1 MTDYVDLREDVIARF
16 GVASQAHAAVEY
28 TRLIDLIAHGYANS
42 DDLRSQVDKQLEIV
56 DLLIEGSISARDVEY
71 VTYDPIS
78 GQLRFVQTPQV
89 DPPFHAISSPLHLT
103 LQTLE
108 TLPSGSHFLY
118 VLSTENSLMIE
129 PTPLTPSDLFFPGA
143 DSARNRVRHPQLLG
157 VDTPVLGAGEICVF
171 HSAGTAY
178 AALINNRS
186 GHFRPP
192 PLSLERVRQAVCRQ
206 LSLSAS
212 AVVEVRVG
220 AYGRQ

>member
-1 MTDYVDLREDVIARF
+1 MTDYVEIREDVIAKF

-42 DDLRSQVDKQLEIV
+42 DDLRSEVDEQLEIV
-56 DLLIEGSISARDVEY
+56 DLLIEGSVSARDVDY

-78 GQLRFVQTPQV
+78 GQSRFTQTPQAG
-89 DPPFHAISSPLHLT
+89 PPFHATSSPLRLT
-103 LQTLE
+103 RQTLK
-108 TLPSGSHFLY
+108 TLPSGSHFMY
-118 VLSTENSLMIE
+118 VLSTENSLLIE
-129 PTPLTPSDLFFPGA
+129 PTPLTPADLFFPGA

-157 VDTPVLGAGEICVF
+157 ADAPVLGAGEICVF
-171 HSAGTAY
+171 HCAGAPY

-192 PLSLERVRQAVCRQ
+192 PLSLERVRHAVCRE
-206 LSLSAS
+206 LSLPAD

-220 AYGRQ
+220 AYGRR